1 VCCAF
6 SFCWQALLAEYP
18 GQPAPPDPQA
28 ATLAA
33 LSPQV
38 SHCTSTYRRNQQT
51 TGRLKNIA
59 DIIRRRAHPA
69 EGQLLGRQA
78 GNDPVDDLADP
89 AEGIDEQLG
98 AGHGGSCALPGAP
111 PGSGGSS
118 G

>member
-1 VCCAF
+1 
-6 SFCWQALLAEYP
+6 L
-18 GQPAPPDPQA
+18 
-28 ATLAA
+28 T

-59 DIIRRRAHPA
+59 DIIRRRTHRA

-78 GNDPVDDLADP
+78 GDDPVDDLADP

-111 PGSGGSS
+111 QGAAGSS